1 MLIAAL
7 GCLWCE
13 AGASALRPD
22 GRDHFKRG
30 RELYALGRWADAK
43 EEFAAACG
51 SVPQSSESSLCAE
64 ADYYMAMCAME
75 LKEAGAEAR
84 LADFLRR
91 NPESTHVNDVEFALA
106 SMACTSG
113 RYDDA
118 QRAFGK
124 VDYGTLSPE
133 HRQQYDI
140 RMGYIRF
147 QQGDYDDALRYF
159 RRIPSPSEYSEHALY
174 YISYIAYVRGDN
186 VTAKAGFTEL
196 SRSAAYNA
204 VAPFYLLQIEFN
216 EGNYR
221 YVVDTGGALID
232 RAAGDR
238 RVELERI
245 VAEGWF
251 HLGDYGRTEEFMNA
265 YRRDGGAMGRNENYL
280 LGYSL
285 YRQARYE
292 EARPYLQQ
300 VCGADDALTQ
310 NASYHLADCYLRG
323 GDKQHAM
330 QSFAMAA
337 NESFDAAIAEDALF
351 NYGKLQYEL
360 GGGLFNE
367 AIHVLNRYIAQ
378 YPASERATQARELLI
393 AAYYNSRN
401 YDAAYTALKHYPS
414 PDSNLRAA
422 LQKIAYFRGLEA
434 YSRGDLDGAAQSL
447 SESAAINVSPKYGAL
462 AQFWLGEIAFARG
475 NYAEAERRYKDYLH
489 RAPRSEAEY
498 AVAHYNLGYCYF
510 NTGDMS
516 NAYSAFARFNLLYPA
531 ADRYKADA
539 LNREADARYS
549 LRQFPAALETYEKA
563 AAIGTNEKYYADFQ
577 RAVTLGILDRRLQK
591 IEALKRIIAA
601 DRGDYVDDATYELG
615 RTYIASEQYAD
626 GAKVLSKFVEEN
638 PHSPFYTP
646 ALSDLGLAYLNL
658 GQPDLS
664 RRYYE
669 RVVESAPG
677 SATARDALQGIREI
691 YVADG
696 NVDGYFAYAERA
708 GVECDMSVMARD
720 SLSFAAARKI
730 YLSGN
735 ADAAAKSL
743 KSYLR
748 NYPKGYYIDDALF
761 YLSDC
766 HLKAKENDAA
776 IETLTELAGR
786 PTNQYTVKT
795 LGTLSKLTSDAG
807 RHGEAAKAYRA
818 LYDVVQTADERAA
831 AATGYFRSVEAGGDD
846 AATLA
851 AAEEVAAMPD
861 AGVTAQREAKFA
873 RATILRRGG
882 RQAEALPLYRELSHK
897 VKTAEGAESA
907 YRVIEATLAEGDA
920 DGAEKLIFAFAEKSS
935 PHAYWVAKAYIALGD
950 IYAVRDD
957 TFQARATYQSI
968 VDGYSPSDDGIVAE
982 AKARIE
988 KLNVFDKPS
997 AEPNGVRA
1005 MPRRENDSIK
1015 AKK

>member
-1 MLIAAL
+1 MIAAL
-7 GCLWCE
+7 GGLLGE
-13 AGASALRPD
+13 AGASMPTPD
-22 GRDHFKRG
+22 GRDYFKRG
-30 RELYALGRWADAK
+30 RELFELGRWADAK
-43 EEFAAACG
+43 EEFAAACRA
-51 SVPQSSESSLCAE
+51 VPPLEASLRTE
-64 ADYYMAMCAME
+64 ADYYAAMCAME
-75 LKEAGAEAR
+75 MKEAGAAAR
-84 LADFLRR
+84 LSDFLRR
-91 NPESTHVNDVEFALA
+91 HPGSVHANDVEFALA
-106 SMACTSG
+106 SLQCTAG

-118 QRAFGK
+118 QGAFEK
-124 VDYGTLSPE
+124 VDYGSLSSK
-133 HRQQYDI
+133 HREQYDI

-159 RRIPSPSEYSEHALY
+159 RRIPSQSEYAEHALY
-174 YISYIAYVRGDN
+174 YIAYIAYVRGDN
-186 VTAKAGFTEL
+186 ATAKAAFTQL
-196 SRSAAYNA
+196 NRSAAYGA

-221 YVVDTGGALID
+221 YVVTTGGELID

-238 RVELERI
+238 RTELERV
-245 VAEGWF
+245 VAEAWF
-251 HLGDYGRTEEFMNA
+251 HLGDYGRSEEFLNA
-265 YRRDGGAMGRNENYL
+265 YRRDGGAMGRNENYI

-285 YRQARYE
+285 YRQARYD
-292 EARPYLQQ
+292 EARTCLQQ

-310 NASYHLADCYLRG
+310 NASYHLADCYLRS
-323 GDKQHAM
+323 GDKQRAM

-337 NESFDAAIAEDALF
+337 NDAFDATIAEDALF

-378 YPASERATQARELLI
+378 YPASERVPQARELLI

-401 YDAAYTALKHYPS
+401 YDAAYKALKLYPS
-414 PDSNLRAA
+414 PDNNLKAA

-434 YSRGDLDGAAQSL
+434 YTRGDLEGAAQSL
-447 SESAAINVSPKYGAL
+447 TESAAINISPKYGAL

-475 NYAEAERRYKDYLH
+475 NHAEAERRYKEYLH

-498 AVAHYNLGYCYF
+498 AKAHYNLGYCYF
-510 NTGDMS
+510 DTGDMP
-516 NAYSAFARFNLLYPA
+516 NAYAAFARFNLLYSA
-531 ADRYKADA
+531 SDRYKADA
-539 LNREADARYS
+539 LNREADARYA

-563 AAIGTNEKYYADFQ
+563 AAIGTNERHYADFQ
-577 RAVTLGILDRRLQK
+577 RAVTLGILDRGTQK
-591 IEALKRIIAA
+591 TEALKRIIAA

-615 RTYIASEQYAD
+615 RTYIASERYAD
-626 GAKVLSKFVEEN
+626 GAKVLTKFVEEN

-658 GQPDLS
+658 GQPELS

-696 NVDGYFAYAERA
+696 NVDDYFAYAERA
-708 GVECDMSVMARD
+708 GVECDMSVLARD

-730 YLSGN
+730 YLSGS
-735 ADAAAKSL
+735 ADAASKSL

-748 NYPKGYYIDDALF
+748 NYPKGYYTDDALF

-766 HLKAKENDAA
+766 LLKAKQYDEA
-776 IETLTELAGR
+776 IGTLTELAAR

-795 LGTLSKLTSDAG
+795 LGTLSQLTSDAG
-807 RHGEAAKAYRA
+807 RHADAAKAYRA
-818 LYDVVQTADERAA
+818 LYDVVQSADERAA
-831 AATGYFRSVEAGGDD
+831 AAAGYFRSVKAGGDD
-846 AATLA
+846 QATLA
-851 AAEEVAAMPD
+851 AALEVETMPD
-861 AGVTAQREAKFA
+861 AGTTAQREAKFA
-873 RATILRRGG
+873 RAAILRRAG
-882 RQAEALPLYRELSHK
+882 RQAEALPLYRELSRE

-907 YRVIEATLAEGDA
+907 YRVIEATLAGEDA
-920 DGAEKLIFAFAEKSS
+920 AAAEKLIFAFAEKGS

-950 IYAVRDD
+950 IYVARDD

-968 VDGYSPSDDGIVAE
+968 VDGYSPADDGIVAE

-988 KLNVFDKPS
+988 KL
-997 AEPNGVRA
+997 
-1005 MPRRENDSIK
+1005 
-1015 AKK
+1015 KK

>member
-7 GCLWCE
+7 GCLWC
-13 AGASALRPD
+13 GADASVLTSG
-22 GRDHFKRG
+22 GRTHFDRG
-30 RELYALGRWADAK
+30 RELYALGRWADAR
-43 EEFAAACG
+43 EEFAAVCG
-51 SVPQSSESSLCAE
+51 AVPQTESSLCAE

-84 LADFLRR
+84 LAEFLRR
-91 NPESTHVNDVEFALA
+91 NPESVHVNDVEFALA
-106 SMACTSG
+106 SLLCTAG
-113 RYDDA
+113 RYDEA

-124 VDYGTLSPE
+124 VDYATLSPE

-159 RRIPSPSEYSEHALY
+159 RRIPSPSEYSDHALY

-186 VTAKAGFTEL
+186 ATARAGFTEL
-196 SRSAAYNA
+196 SRSAAYGA

-221 YVVDTGGALID
+221 YVVTTGGSLID
-232 RAAGDR
+232 RAAGER
-238 RVELERI
+238 RTELERI

-251 HLGDYGRTEEFMNA
+251 HLGDYGRTEEFLDA
-265 YRRDGGAMGRNENYL
+265 YRRSGGEMGRNENYL

-285 YRQARYE
+285 YRQARYD
-292 EARPYLQQ
+292 EARPCLQQ

-323 GDKQHAM
+323 GDKQRAM

-337 NESFDAAIAEDALF
+337 NEAFDAAIAEDALF

-378 YPASERATQARELLI
+378 YPMSERAVQARELLI

-401 YDAAYTALKHYPS
+401 YEAAYTALKHYPS
-414 PDSNLRAA
+414 PDGNLRAA

-447 SESAAINVSPKYGAL
+447 TESAAINVSPKYGAL
-462 AQFWLGEIAFARG
+462 ARFWLGEIAFARG
-475 NYAEAERRYKDYLH
+475 DYAEAERRYKEYLH
-489 RAPRSEAEY
+489 RAPRTEDEY
-498 AVAHYNLGYCYF
+498 AKAHYNLGYCYF
-510 NTGDMS
+510 DRGDMS
-516 NAYSAFARFNLLYPA
+516 NAYASFARFNQLYSA

-549 LRQFPAALETYEKA
+549 LRQFPAALATYEKA
-563 AAIGTNEKYYADFQ
+563 AAVGTNEKYYADFQ
-577 RAVTLGILDRRLQK
+577 RAVTLGILDRRPQK
-591 IEALKRIIAA
+591 IEALQRIIAA

-615 RTYIASEQYAD
+615 RTYIASERYDD

-638 PHSPFYTP
+638 PHSPFFTP

-658 GQPDLS
+658 GQPELS
-664 RRYYE
+664 RRCYE

-696 NVDGYFAYAERA
+696 NVDGYFAYAEKA
-708 GVECDMSVMARD
+708 GVECDTSVMARD
-720 SLSFAAARKI
+720 SLSFAAARRI
-730 YLSGN
+730 YLSGDT
-735 ADAAAKSL
+735 ATAEKSL
-743 KSYLR
+743 RSYLR
-748 NYPKGYYIDDALF
+748 NYPKGYYTDDALF

-766 HLKAKENDAA
+766 HLKAKQTDAA
-776 IETLTELAGR
+776 IETLSELAAR
-786 PTNQYTVKT
+786 PTNQYSART
-795 LGTLSKLTSDAG
+795 LGTLSKLTSEAG
-807 RHGEAAKAYRA
+807 RHAEAAKAYRA

-851 AAEEVAAMPD
+851 AAAEVEALPD
-861 AGVTAQREAKFA
+861 AGTTAQREAKFA
-873 RATILRRGG
+873 CATILRRGG
-882 RQAEALPLYRELSHK
+882 KQAEALPLYRELSRE

-907 YRVIEATLAEGDA
+907 YRVIEATLAGGDA
-920 DGAEKLIFAFAEKSS
+920 AAAETLIFAFAEKGS

-950 IYAVRDD
+950 IYAGRDD
-957 TFQARATYQSI
+957 SFQARATYQSI
-968 VDGYSPSDDGIVAE
+968 VDGYSPADDGIVAE

-988 KLNVFDKPS
+988 KL
-997 AEPNGVRA
+997 
-1005 MPRRENDSIK
+1005 
-1015 AKK
+1015 KK